1 MKTCYIIYLSLS
13 LSQILTIR
21 NKRPQ
26 TVWERGGITYDN
38 VDDDGDD
45 DDDDDDKDDDDDEDE
60 MRKMEWRRIRW
71 RMLM

>member
-1 MKTCYIIYLSLS
+1 MKTYYIICLSLS

-26 TVWERGGITYDN
+26 TVWESGGITYDN